1 MRVRRRLF
9 LYAVSVTNV
18 VYFQVN
24 VTRFGAKH
32 LKFNSRYSNKNYRL
46 KGLSRWHVFDQR
58 VLLII

>member
-1 MRVRRRLF
+1 MILFGIYLKFMHVRRRLF

-32 LKFNSRYSNKNYRL
+32 LKFDSRYSNKN
-46 KGLSRWHVFDQR
+46 
-58 VLLII
+58 